1 MIDQLDN
8 LIAHL
13 LTYRESG
20 GKQAATFQG
29 ASISFVTPDED
40 FNLKPAINFFLYD
53 IRENLSLRTSG
64 QYSMPSYAA
73 RKKASE
79 QGQQEITLQHLP
91 LHIDFSYLI
100 TVWGSDGAAKAREEH
115 QLLGNVMLELARYP
129 AFPEAVL
136 KGTPF
141 ATIHPT
147 PKITMLD
154 APHLQNIGEFWSAMK
169 GKPKP
174 MLHYTVTLPVHL
186 LDKDLSATLIKETN
200 TTFVSLSTE
209 KR

>member
-8 LIAHL
+8 LINHL
-13 LTYRESG
+13 LTYREAEG
-20 GKQAATFQG
+20 RQAPTFQG
-29 ASISFVTPDED
+29 ASISFATPDED
-40 FNLKPAINFFLYD
+40 FDLKPAINFFLYD

-64 QYSMPSYAA
+64 QYAMPSYAA
-73 RKKASE
+73 RKAASE
-79 QGQQEITLQHLP
+79 QGTQEITLQHLP

-100 TVWGSDGAAKAREEH
+100 TVWGSEGAAKAREEH

-129 AFPEAVL
+129 SFPEAIL
-136 KGTPF
+136 QDTRF
-141 ATIHPT
+141 AAAHPA

-154 APHLQNIGEFWSAMK
+154 ALRLQNIGEFWSAMK

-186 LDKDLSATLIKETN
+186 LDQDLQVGLIREAETN
-200 TTFVSLSTE
+200 VSLKE
-209 KR
+209 